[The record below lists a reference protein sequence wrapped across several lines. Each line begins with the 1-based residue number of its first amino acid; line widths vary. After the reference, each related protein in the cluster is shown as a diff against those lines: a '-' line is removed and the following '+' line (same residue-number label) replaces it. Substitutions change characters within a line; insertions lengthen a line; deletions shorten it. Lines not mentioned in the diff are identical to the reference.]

1 MNEKTNSKDQR
12 VIPLT
17 REEYLA
23 LERAMQ
29 WPEDLAAYDRS
40 NKPTN
45 MAEVLGNLTTI

>member
-1 MNEKTNSKDQR
+1 MNEETNSKDQR

-17 REEYLA
+17 SDEYLA

>member
-1 MNEKTNSKDQR
+1 MNEENNSKDQR

-17 REEYLA
+17 REEYLD

-45 MAEVLGNLTTI
+45 FADVLGNLTTI